1 MMSSGLLRGLTVVDM
16 TVNVPGPFCSTILA
30 DLGARVIKVEPPS
43 GDPLRQSPGMWSG
56 INRGKR
62 SILLNLKTDE
72 GREVLRRL
80 ARGSDV
86 VLEGWRPGVAAR
98 LGADYEALSAGN
110 PGLVYCSI
118 SGFGQEGP
126 WCDRPAHDVNF
137 AALAGHLSAQM
148 QISERPWL
156 PPILISDLAS
166 GLYAAV
172 AVLAAVVGRH
182 ATGTGRY
189 IDLSMADSTLA
200 LLAPEIGRLGTDEA
214 AGRPNVTF
222 IPHYGLFQC
231 SDGRWFS
238 LGIVDEDHFW
248 RRFCEA
254 SGLGDM
260 AGLTFAERV
269 ERGESLTRA
278 VQEAFL
284 SRTAREWEEALAA
297 ADVPAARVT
306 SLADLVDS
314 LHFRSRGMF
323 VDMGLQRF
331 LAQPFRVS
339 GEPVGPVDGPPGPGE
354 HTEALLTELG
364 YDSGQIAGMT
374 REGAFGHVGAGAG
387 R

>member
-1 MMSSGLLRGLTVVDM
+1 MMSKGLLRGLTVVDM

-30 DLGARVIKVEPPS
+30 DLGARVIKVEPPT

-72 GREVLRRL
+72 GREVLCRL
-80 ARGSDV
+80 VRGSDI

-98 LGADYEALSAGN
+98 LCADYETLSAGN

-118 SGFGQEGP
+118 SGFGQDGP
-126 WCDRPAHDVNF
+126 WRDRPAHDVDF
-137 AALAGHLSAQM
+137 AAIAGHLSAQM

-182 ATGTGRY
+182 ARGTGQY

-200 LLAPEIGRLGTDEA
+200 LLAPEVGRLGTDEA
-214 AGRPNVTF
+214 GGRPNVTF
-222 IPHYGLFQC
+222 IPHYGIFQC
-231 SDGRWFS
+231 SDGSWFS

-248 RRFCEA
+248 RRFCGA
-254 SGLGDM
+254 SGLDDL

-269 ERGESLTRA
+269 ERGESLTCA
-278 VQEAFL
+278 VQDAFL
-284 SRTAREWEEALAA
+284 SRTSREWEEALEV

-314 LHFRSRGMF
+314 VHFRSRGMF

-331 LAQPFRVS
+331 LTQPFKVS
-339 GEPVGPVDGPPGPGE
+339 GESVGPTDGPPGPGE
-354 HTEALLTELG
+354 HTKALLAELG
-364 YDSGQIAGMT
+364 YDTGQIASMIGD
-374 REGAFGHVGAGAG
+374 GAFGHVGAGAS

>member
-1 MMSSGLLRGLTVVDM
+1 MMSKGLLRGLTVVDM

-56 INRGKR
+56 LNRGKR
-62 SILLNLKTDE
+62 SILLDLKTLK
-72 GREVLRRL
+72 GKEVLCRL
-80 ARGSDV
+80 ARDSDV

-98 LGADYEALSAGN
+98 LGADYETLTAGN
-110 PGLVYCSI
+110 SGLVYCSI
-118 SGFGQEGP
+118 SGFGQHGS
-126 WCDRPAHDVNF
+126 WRDRPAHDVNF

-182 ATGTGRY
+182 TTGTGQY

-231 SDGRWFS
+231 SDGSWFS

-269 ERGESLTRA
+269 GRGEWLTGA

-284 SRTAREWEEALAA
+284 SRTAREWEEALEA

-306 SLADLVDS
+306 SLADLLDS
-314 LHFRSRGMF
+314 VHFSSRGMF
-323 VDMGLQRF
+323 VDMGLEHF
-331 LAQPFRVS
+331 LAQPFKVS
-339 GEPVGPVDGPPGPGE
+339 GESVGPTDGPPGPGE

-364 YDSGQIAGMT
+364 YESGQIAAMV
-374 REGAFGHVGAGAG
+374 RDGAFGYVDAGAS

>member
-1 MMSSGLLRGLTVVDM
+1 MMSSGLLQGLTVVDM

-62 SILLNLKTDE
+62 SIALDLKTSR
-72 GREVLRRL
+72 GREVLCRL

-86 VLEGWRPGVAAR
+86 VLEGWRPGVAGR
-98 LGADYEALSAGN
+98 LGADYETLSAGN

-126 WCDRPAHDVNF
+126 WRDRPAHDVNF

-182 ATGTGRY
+182 ATGTGKY

-200 LLAPEIGRLGTDEA
+200 LLAPEIGRLGTGEA

-231 SDGRWFS
+231 SDGHWFS

-248 RRFCEA
+248 RRFCES
-254 SGLGDM
+254 SGLDEV

-284 SRTAREWEEALAA
+284 SRTSREWEEALEA

-314 LHFRSRGMF
+314 VHFRSSGMF
-323 VDMGLQRF
+323 VDKGLQRF
-331 LAQPFRVS
+331 LAQPFKVS
-339 GEPVGPVDGPPGPGE
+339 GESVGPTDGPPGPGE
-354 HTEALLTELG
+354 HTEALLAELG

-374 REGAFGHVGAGAG
+374 REGAFGHVGAGAS

>member
-1 MMSSGLLRGLTVVDM
+1 MMPKGLLRGLTVVDM
-16 TVNVPGPFCSTILA
+16 TLNVPGPFCSTILA
-30 DLGARVIKVEPPS
+30 DLGACVIKVEPPS

-56 INRGKR
+56 LNRGKR
-62 SILLNLKTDE
+62 SILLDLKTLE
-72 GREVLRRL
+72 GREVLCRL
-80 ARGSDV
+80 ARDSDV

-98 LGADYEALSAGN
+98 LGADYETLTAGN

-118 SGFGQEGP
+118 SGFGQNGP
-126 WCDRPAHDVNF
+126 WRDRPAHDVNF

-182 ATGTGRY
+182 ATGTGQY

-231 SDGRWFS
+231 SDGSWFS

-248 RRFCEA
+248 QRFCEA

-260 AGLTFAERV
+260 AGLTFSERV

-284 SRTAREWEEALAA
+284 SRTAWEWEETMEA

-306 SLADLVDS
+306 SLADLLDS
-314 LHFRSRGMF
+314 VHFRSRGMF
-323 VDMGLQRF
+323 VGMGLEHF
-331 LAQPFRVS
+331 LAQPFKVS
-339 GEPVGPVDGPPGPGE
+339 GESVGPTDGPPGPGE

-364 YDSGQIAGMT
+364 YESGQIAGMI
-374 REGAFGHVGAGAG
+374 RDGAFGYVEAGAS